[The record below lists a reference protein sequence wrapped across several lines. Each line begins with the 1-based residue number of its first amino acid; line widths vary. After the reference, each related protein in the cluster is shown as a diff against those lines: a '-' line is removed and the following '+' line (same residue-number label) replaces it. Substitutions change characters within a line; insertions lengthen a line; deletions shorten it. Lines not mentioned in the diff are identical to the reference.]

1 MKPDLKKLQLVAAF
15 IVVYVVWGSTYLGIR
30 IGVRDIPPGLLAGV
44 RFILAGLLILGL
56 ALALGQRPPR
66 RRDEWG
72 LVALMAVLMIFV
84 GNGFVTWAEQ
94 WVESNQAALL
104 IASGAFWTAWFGTF
118 GPRGHALTARAK
130 LGLVAGFIG
139 VAMILA
145 PQGGFDLQYFW
156 AQLAILI
163 APIAWSGASMYSR
176 SRDHETPPMM
186 LAAWQMLVGGLLL
199 TIYGVVAGE
208 VGQTNLTW
216 SGIAALAYLTIF
228 GSCLAY
234 VTYIWLIGNTTPDRL
249 ATIAYV
255 NPAIATVLGWW
266 LLGEALGPLQ
276 FAGMLII
283 LTSVVVVTGTPR
295 FRRSP
300 LRTGP

>member
-1 MKPDLKKLQLVAAF
+1 MLAAF
-15 IVVYVVWGSTYLGIR
+15 VVVYFVWGSTYLGIR

-44 RFILAGLLILGL
+44 RFIIAGLLIWGL
-56 ALALGQRPPR
+56 AASLGQRMPR
-66 RRDEWG
+66 RRGEWG
-72 LVALMAVLMIFV
+72 LIGLMAVMMIVV

-118 GPRGHALTARAK
+118 GRRGHALTTRAK
-130 LGLVAGFIG
+130 TGLITGFIG

-145 PQGGFDLQYFW
+145 PRGGFDLQYFW
-156 AQLAILI
+156 AQMAILV
-163 APIAWSGASMYSR
+163 APIAWSAASMYSR
-176 SRDHETPPMM
+176 SLDHHTPPMM
-186 LAAWQMLVGGLLL
+186 MAAWQMLVGGVIL
-199 TIYGVVAGE
+199 TLAGLFAGE
-208 VGQTNLTW
+208 ARQVAFTW
-216 SGIAALAYLTIF
+216 SGIGAFAYLTLF

-234 VTYIWLIGNTTPDRL
+234 VTYIWLIDHTTPDRL

-266 LLGEALGPLQ
+266 LLGEELGPIQ
-276 FAGMLII
+276 FVGMLII
-283 LTSVVVVTGTPR
+283 LTSVIVVTGTPR
-295 FRRSP
+295 WRRSP